1 MLDFQSIEDIGKY
14 YDELQKIKTAMK
26 KAGLLEQHQRALEI
40 EKAFEL
46 MLATTKSK
54 KPDEPKRPVGR
65 PRKESTE
72 LTQPLAFIQS
82 QEQPKPAPAKP
93 KPPKS
98 NQPKSKGN
106 KKGKGD
112 DKPESLGNP

>member
-72 LTQPLAFIQS
+72 LTQPLEFIQL
-82 QEQPKPAPAKP
+82 QE
-93 KPPKS
+93 PPK
-98 NQPKSKGN
+98 QAPLKPTKSKGN

-112 DKPESLGNP
+112 DKPENLGNL